1 MNRSSISRKKVLYIL
16 HGIQIGGV
24 EVALVS
30 AIPRLNREF
39 DLQVIALGK
48 INDRITASLT
58 PDEKSRLHAFDY
70 PLYQYPFAV
79 FGIISFVFKFNPDIM
94 ICSLWRASMIGI
106 IVKSFQRKIQF
117 FSFIHSAGF
126 THILNRVFSSMAVKI
141 ADHVLV
147 DSKATADFVKS
158 KIRPRAPIQIVSFCL
173 EAQNINQELREL
185 DPKEIRIMFLGRI
198 NPVKNLPKTIDAIH
212 YLRSKGHNVSLDIY
226 GKPEGT
232 EQGLV
237 EYIYQKGLVDQ
248 VHFKGELYHSQ
259 SKVMNDYHF
268 LIQLSSRE
276 GMAMSVAEAMQ
287 NGLVCIVTP
296 VGEIPNY
303 SQDMQNAIFIDI
315 QNQENWIPS
324 LTKVEQVIRDPILY
338 SSLSKASRKQF
349 ENVKIYSESLI
360 EQLNAI

>member
-1 MNRSSISRKKVLYIL
+1 MSRKKVLYIL

-30 AIPRLNREF
+30 AIPRLNKEY

-48 INDRITASLT
+48 INDKITATLT
-58 PDEKSRLHAFDY
+58 PDEKSRLHAFNY
-70 PLYQYPFAV
+70 PLYQYPIAIFT
-79 FGIISFVFKFNPDIM
+79 IISFIFKFNPDIM
-94 ICSLWRASMIGI
+94 ICSLWRASLIGI
-106 IVKSFQRKIQF
+106 IAKTLRKRIQF
-117 FSFIHSAGF
+117 FSFVHSAGF
-126 THILNRVFSSMAVKI
+126 THLFNRVFSSMAVKM
-141 ADHVLV
+141 ADRVLV

-173 EAQNINQELREL
+173 EAQDVSQQSREL
-185 DPKEIRIMFLGRI
+185 DPEDIRIMFLGRI
-198 NPVKNLPKTIDAIH
+198 NPVKNLPKTIDAIG
-212 YLRSKGHNVSLDIY
+212 YLRSQGHNVTLDIY
-226 GKPEGT
+226 GKPSDT
-232 EQGLV
+232 DQSLA
-237 EYIYQKGLVDQ
+237 EYIFQKGLAD
-248 VHFKGELYHSQ
+248 HIRFKGELYHSQ
-259 SKVMNDYHF
+259 SRVMSNYHF

-303 SQDMQNAIFIDI
+303 SKDMTNAIFVDL
-315 QNQENWIPS
+315 QDEARWVAS
-324 LTKVEQVIRDPILY
+324 MRKVEKVITNPALY
-338 SSLSKASRKQF
+338 SALSKASRKQF